1 MSDAGTTGAP
11 VRRRKAK
18 PIAPDIVREVRTRIE
33 RGHTPEQIVAW
44 LGTQGVKPKRALRLV
59 GRVEDNV
66 QADLGEMERMAAHSG
81 ARRHNARTVTGAVI
95 ALLGIGV
102 TLATY
107 SSASQTGGSYVVAY
121 GAIIGGAVMF
131 FRGLASS
138 D

>member
-1 MSDAGTTGAP
+1 M
-11 VRRRKAK
+11 
-18 PIAPDIVREVRTRIE
+18 RTRIE
-33 RGHTPEQIVAW
+33 RGHTSENVAW
-44 LGTQGVKPKRALRLV
+44 LGTQGVKRKRALRLV
-59 GRVEDNV
+59 GRVDDDV
-66 QADLGEMERMAAHSG
+66 QADLGEIERMAARSAG
-81 ARRHNARTVTGAVI
+81 RHNARTVTGAVI

-131 FRGLASS
+131 FRGLASG